1 MGFSRQEYWSEL
13 PFLFQGIFLSQG
25 LNSHFLCLLHLQAD
39 SLPLE
44 PPERRELAVYLQIF
58 LHYLGVGWGS
68 SLSVISFCLFIW
80 FMGFSRKEC
89 LSGLPFSSPVD
100 HVLSELS
107 TMTCPSWVA
116 LHGMARSF
124 IELDKVVFH
133 VTRLVSFLWLWFSVC
148 LSSNGEGK
156 EAYGSFLMGEND

>member
-1 MGFSRQEYWSEL
+1 MQSHVQPFVTTWTVACQAPVSMGFSRQEYWSEL

-107 TMTCPSWVA
+107 PMTCPSWVA

-124 IELDKVVFH
+124 IELD
-133 VTRLVSFLWLWFSVC
+133 RLWST
-148 LSSNGEGK
+148 
-156 EAYGSFLMGEND
+156 

>member
-58 LHYLGVGWGS
+58 LHYLGVGWDPAGS
-68 SLSVISFCLFIW
+68 
-80 FMGFSRKEC
+80 E
-89 LSGLPFSSPVD
+89 SSP
-100 HVLSELS
+100 
-107 TMTCPSWVA
+107 PGAA
-116 LHGMARSF
+116 LHG
-124 IELDKVVFH
+124 LL
-133 VTRLVSFLWLWFSVC
+133 VTQQF
-148 LSSNGEGK
+148 
-156 EAYGSFLMGEND
+156 